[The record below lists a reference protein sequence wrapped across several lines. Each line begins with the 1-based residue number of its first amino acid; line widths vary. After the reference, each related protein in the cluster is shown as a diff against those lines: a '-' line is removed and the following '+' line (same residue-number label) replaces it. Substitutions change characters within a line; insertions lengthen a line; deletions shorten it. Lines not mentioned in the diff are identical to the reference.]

1 MMIRSLTLA
10 TLFAFAAPLLAADG
24 DSPLAQDRGRA
35 RPLVVI
41 APSSVDPNLLK
52 LRKALE
58 EPANRDGFKQRGMV
72 LYTVINTIGQ
82 RDGKDLDPQ
91 ATMSLIRD
99 LKLGAG
105 SSQKF
110 VLLGKDGEKK
120 LEQAGYVEPSQL
132 FSTIDQLP
140 AAEKD
145 ASAPA
150 AAVPAAQEP
159 ASQPGKAA
167 KPSKAPQ
174 PLDD

>member
-10 TLFAFAAPLLAADG
+10 SLFAFAAPLLAADG
-24 DSPLAQDRGRA
+24 DSPLAQDRGRV

-120 LEQAGYVEPSQL
+120 LEQSGYVEPAQL

-140 AAEKD
+140 ATEKE
-145 ASAPA
+145 ANAPA
-150 AAVPAAQEP
+150 PVAAAAQEP
-159 ASQPGKAA
+159 TNKPAKAA

>member
-10 TLFAFAAPLLAADG
+10 SLFAFAAPLLAADG

-159 ASQPGKAA
+159 ASKPGKAA